1 VPAAIK
7 LQEEYGDALQVIFV
21 ESQNSGFGK
30 SIGMATK
37 SGWLGNQA
45 IWTNQYLFST
55 GGNGLPAFALL
66 DGEGKVVLKGNSSSM
81 HGQIKDSIAQMVKDN
96 AGGPANVHAKV
107 AKVYSTLGKGSYA
120 KAVALANKVIA
131 KPGSRD
137 TEIIVAAAE
146 NALKTTEAQLAGEIA
161 RANWL
166 VKNGFPLRAMEISN
180 ALVKGTKGNEAMF
193 VRASELQTKLAG
205 DDMKADVS
213 AAKSL
218 AKLEKSL
225 YEDGGSAKLVKKLN
239 QLAND
244 NASSPV
250 AKRAKK
256 LVEVAQY
263 SQM

>member
-55 GGNGLPAFALL
+55 GGKGLPAFALL
-66 DGEGKVVLKGNSSSM
+66 DGDGKVVLKGSSNSM
-81 HGQIKDSIAQMVKDN
+81 HGQIKDSIAEMVK
-96 AGGPANVHAKV
+96 ARGGAPADAPSKV
-107 AKVYSTLGKGSYA
+107 AKVYATLEKGSYA
-120 KAVALANKVIA
+120 KAIGIAEKVIA
-131 KPGSRD
+131 KPGSKDAD
-137 TEIIVAAAE
+137 TILAAAE
-146 NALKTTEAQLAGEIA
+146 ASLVAAEAKFAGQLA
-161 RANWL
+161 RADWL
-166 VKNGFPLRAMEISN
+166 LANGFPMRAQVIAEG
-180 ALVKGTKGNEAMF
+180 LVKGAKGN
-193 VRASELQTKLAG
+193 
-205 DDMKADVS
+205 DDMFGRATDLKSKLESDDLKAEFS
-213 AAKSL
+213 AAKALS
-218 AKLEKSL
+218 KLESSL

-239 QLAND
+239 ELAD
-244 NASSPV
+244 ANAGTPI
-250 AKRAKK
+250 AQRAKK